1 MVSPGAG
8 SGTSGRGQAGPGDG
22 NLRSSL
28 GLCEERLQPLPALAG
43 DRGLPFHSAAQKVE
57 MRCLTEPPLG
67 VQGKACSLNG
77 ATVPW
82 NSSRMPSVRQEAAL
96 KRV

>member
-8 SGTSGRGQAGPGDG
+8 SGTPGSGQAGTGGG

-28 GLCEERLQPLPALAG
+28 GPCEERSQPLPAVAG
-43 DRGLPFHSAAQKVE
+43 GRGLPVQSAAQKVE

-67 VQGKACSLNG
+67 VQGKTCGVNG
-77 ATVPW
+77 ATVRW
-82 NSSRMPSVRQEAAL
+82 NASRMPSVRQEAAL
-96 KRV
+96 QRV